1 MITKIEVPFSELE
14 INKNEALRYAG
25 IKGEADTEIL
35 KLYDVAYNLL
45 SEKATSKA
53 VYKCEKVTYFDGGVS
68 LGKEKIVSSGLH
80 KFLQGAENAAILAA
94 TAGIEADRLINR
106 YSMVEPSLALMID
119 AMAAAG
125 VEALCNS
132 LCCNCFCVEKSRR
145 FSPGYGDF
153 PMEYQKRIIEI
164 LNTPLNIGVTLTNSL
179 MLTPTKS
186 VTSVA
191 PLKGCNKNEH

>member
-1 MITKIEVPFSELE
+1 MITKVEVPFAELE
-14 INKNEALRYAG
+14 INKSEALRYAG
-25 IKGEADTEIL
+25 VRGEADPETL
-35 KLYDVAYNLL
+35 KLYSTAYSLL
-45 SEKATSKA
+45 CEDASAKA
-53 VYKCEKVTYFDGGVS
+53 VYKQTKVTFFDGGVFLDEEKIFS
-68 LGKEKIVSSGLH
+68 LGLN
-80 KFLQGAENAAILAA
+80 KFLQKTENAAILAA

-119 AMAAAG
+119 AIAAAG

-132 LCCNCFCVEKSRR
+132 LCSGCFCVEKSRR

-153 PMEYQKRIIEI
+153 PMEYQKRITEI

-186 VTSVA
+186 VTAVA
-191 PLKGCNKNEH
+191 PLKG